1 MLHFTRVVPDFVTN
15 VPDCDEWQ
23 QLLVDKMRL
32 ALTLEE
38 SEEHLLEL
46 IDLYETLLVADQF
59 VELLLQVVEDAIVHD
74 VAVKLLV
81 HLILAIFLFHDRAE
95 VVVNKLAAHRHR
107 PLLSAILHE
116 AFFAL
121 DPLRWLK
128 HLVVGRLLKSVV
140 WTHSIICH
148 FIFLLLG
155 CQV

>member
-1 MLHFTRVVPDFVTN
+1 M
-15 VPDCDEWQ
+15 C
-23 QLLVDKMRL
+23 L

-38 SEEHLLEL
+38 SEEHLLEFF
-46 IDLYETLLVADQF
+46 DLYETFLITYQF
-59 VELLLQVVEDAIVHD
+59 VELLLQVIEDAIVHD
-74 VAVKLLV
+74 VAVKLFV

-116 AFFAL
+116 SFFTL

-128 HLVVGRLLKSVV
+128 HLVVGRLLKSIV
-140 WTHSIICH
+140 WTHTIICY

-155 CQV
+155 R